1 MKMLSRGI
9 AMMLASLTL
18 AITLSIGVVSVYT
31 PTSHAEESAV
41 VVQNQEVVHQLD
53 EVIVASPVEESL
65 KICKDEQGNAKA
77 CEDSD
82 VAKHLLASMGGLK
95 GASALVIA
103 FVISKFLLLL
113 LLSPIFSNM
122 FPSLLKGHVK
132 LTVATGLNLVVGVLA
147 LMVPP
152 VELPFSAAIVHSSVL
167 ALASVFANQAFKQY
181 LTAKGKS

>member
-1 MKMLSRGI
+1 MKQLSRGF

-18 AITLSIGVVSVYT
+18 AITLSVGVVSVYA
-31 PTSHAEESAV
+31 PASHADSAI
-41 VVQNQEVVHQLD
+41 VQNQEVQVG
-53 EVIVASPVEESL
+53 EVIVSSPVEESL

-77 CEDSD
+77 CEDAD

-113 LLSPIFSNM
+113 LLSPFFSNM
-122 FPSLLKGHVK
+122 FPSLLKGSVK
-132 LTVATGLNLVVGVLA
+132 LTVACGLNLVVGVLA

-181 LTAKGKS
+181 LTTKGKS